1 MNKRK
6 FEFAS
11 ELFQQMQMK
20 SFSKVSISDICGS
33 MKCSRQ
39 SFYYYFNTIEDC
51 LAYYVKETLKN
62 QIKEEYLISD
72 LFTFFDNNR
81 SFVRLCDEDESSR
94 AIFWDGLYSFIK
106 KMLDFI
112 FSKNIVEYLALYTE
126 QKDSLISFYVAGLL
140 EEARLY
146 VKNDFLPGR
155 EKIINYCK
163 AIIGSAEAT
172 RETIARFNKQ

>member
-6 FEFAS
+6 YEFAQ
-11 ELFQQMQMK
+11 ELFNQMELK
-20 SFSKVSISDICGS
+20 NFSKVSISDICDS

-51 LAYYVKETLKN
+51 FAYYLKETFKD

-72 LFTFFDNNR
+72 VFNYFDNN
-81 SFVRLCDEDESSR
+81 SEFVKRCNSDGCSKG
-94 AIFWDGLYSFIK
+94 IFWSGLYSYVK
-106 KMLDFI
+106 KILDLI

-126 QKDSLISFYVAGLL
+126 QKDALISFYAAGLL

-146 VKNDFLPGR
+146 VQNGFLPGK
-155 EKIINYCK
+155 EKCISYCK
-163 AIIGSAEAT
+163 AIMGSGEAT
-172 RETIARFNKQ
+172 RETIARFNR